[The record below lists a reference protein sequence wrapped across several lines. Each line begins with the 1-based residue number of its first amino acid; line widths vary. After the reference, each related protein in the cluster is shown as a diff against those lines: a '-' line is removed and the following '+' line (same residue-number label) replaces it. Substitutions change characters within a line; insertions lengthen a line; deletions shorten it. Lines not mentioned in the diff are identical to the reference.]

1 MTMLPM
7 KTHASILLVFAAVVT
22 AGGCQRSMVREALP
36 IDGPKADAAASQ
48 LDFWHSLPGKGAI
61 SNNEGLHGLILFTE
75 GNDPNENYDQ
85 RLAFAKQKGWLGEGF
100 DEPGDMVMQRGTLA
114 RAIAVSTDIKG
125 GVMMRITNSH
135 GRYASRELQ
144 YLGIMAESTP
154 QQALSGLDF
163 VGVIAKVQDYQT
175 IEATRAETGKPKS
188 RIRAVPARDQN
199 SAGVGVAPASGAAPG
214 EQAPDAAAS
223 PAETPPAEAPA
234 SPAPPAPPAPGDSPE
249 SPKPQ

>member
-1 MTMLPM
+1 MRLNATVP
-7 KTHASILLVFAAVVT
+7 LVLAAVVS
-22 AGGCQRSMVREALP
+22 AGGCQRSMVRDALP
-36 IDGPKADAAASQ
+36 IDGPKADAAAAQ
-48 LDFWHSLPGKGAI
+48 LDFWHSLPGKSAI

-85 RLAFAKQKGWLGEGF
+85 RLAFAKQKGWLSERF

-125 GVMMRITNSH
+125 GVMMHLTNSH

-175 IEATRAETGKPKS
+175 IEAVRAETGKPKS
-188 RIRAVPARDQN
+188 KIRAVPPREQN
-199 SAGVGVAPASGAAPG
+199 DAGLGGAPAAEPAPAAP
-214 EQAPDAAAS
+214 ETEAA
-223 PAETPPAEAPA
+223 PAEAPQA
-234 SPAPPAPPAPGDSPE
+234 ESPAAPEP
-249 SPKPQ
+249 PKPQ